1 MNESKAG
8 IINGLYIFG
17 IIIAI
22 TIIIVMGSVY
32 SYIWISNN
40 TAMFFHTLG
49 IIIFVTLI
57 TLVIY
62 EGITTVIFIKKY
74 NFKKFNT
81 IPSEVYQLATIF
93 YCIGFVFSIYITIN
107 MIYYVL
113 LAPFASILFD
123 PISFEE
129 YLRTYLNSI
138 IIGSIISIPFSIYA
152 VSRTLNITFKK

>member
-1 MNESKAG
+1 MNESKTG

-22 TIIIVMGSVY
+22 TILIVMGAVY

-40 TAMFFHTLG
+40 VAMFFHTLG
-49 IIIFVTLI
+49 MTVFVALI

-62 EGITTVIFIKKY
+62 EAITTFVFIKKY

-81 IPSEVYQLATIF
+81 IPSEVYRLATVF
-93 YCIGFVFSIYITIN
+93 YCISFVFSIYIVIN
-107 MIYYVL
+107 MIYYLL
-113 LAPFASILFD
+113 LAPFMPILFD
-123 PISFEE
+123 TISFEE
-129 YLRTYLNSI
+129 YFQTYLNSM

-152 VSRTLNITFKK
+152 VYCTLDFTFKK